1 MDLSLEIGLG
11 LGLGHGCPEGGQ
23 PGAVAPHPWN
33 LKIMASYAVSV
44 QNTLKFLLASS
55 ALASITL
62 KVSLKRRKNRENFR
76 SRLRRAKNRPC
87 SRDHAGLPPCGKIRA
102 GAHGLGLGLRLG
114 IGLGFGLRL
123 GL

>member
-1 MDLSLEIGLG
+1 MQGGFNISDVFVSIGARR
-11 LGLGHGCPEGGQ
+11 GGQ

-76 SRLRRAKNRPC
+76 LRLRRTEKRPILSVPEILHPSEKIPTGSHASFHLNRY
-87 SRDHAGLPPCGKIRA
+87 RFDG
-102 GAHGLGLGLRLG
+102 
-114 IGLGFGLRL
+114 
-123 GL
+123 